1 MPDTI
6 DDLIGYFYPSSD
18 VIVNSKYGNNDQI
31 YSGEG
36 VTEDKNEE
44 GKQPQEIEENVDK
57 DKNEEEE
64 EEQAKISP
72 SFIEIASNNI
82 EILFKDQYSE
92 GFATIFVK
100 DHYEVTS
107 LSSTRFK
114 RFLFNLYYDIYG
126 KPANPESINKIVNT
140 LQAKAEFGDIQ
151 YTLSLRVAEYDGDL
165 FYDLTNE
172 KHQSIKISKN
182 GIWEIIDQTPIPL
195 FKRYNQTPQAL
206 PFMGF
211 ISEESEDSLETFF
224 SMLTNIKNKV
234 DRIII
239 KVGLV
244 TWFIPNIPHII
255 LIAHGGK
262 GSAKS
267 TFLTMLKSIVDPA
280 KPSLFTIHDDKS
292 EFIQQIAHN
301 YMSVYDNLKYNPKW
315 LSDEV
320 CKAIPGVGQTKRVV
334 YTVDEDKIFEYKH
347 CLLFNEEFEKLK
359 PRILKNIFYVL
370 AKAIVIK
377 NDINLKKPSKDG

>member
-172 KHQSIKISKN
+172 KH
-182 GIWEIIDQTPIPL
+182 
-195 FKRYNQTPQAL
+195 A
-206 PFMGF
+206 
-211 ISEESEDSLETFF
+211 
-224 SMLTNIKNKV
+224 
-234 DRIII
+234 
-239 KVGLV
+239 
-244 TWFIPNIPHII
+244 
-255 LIAHGGK
+255 A
-262 GSAKS
+262 
-267 TFLTMLKSIVDPA
+267 
-280 KPSLFTIHDDKS
+280 
-292 EFIQQIAHN
+292 
-301 YMSVYDNLKYNPKW
+301 
-315 LSDEV
+315 
-320 CKAIPGVGQTKRVV
+320 
-334 YTVDEDKIFEYKH
+334 
-347 CLLFNEEFEKLK
+347 
-359 PRILKNIFYVL
+359 
-370 AKAIVIK
+370 
-377 NDINLKKPSKDG
+377 

>member
-1 MPDTI
+1 
-6 DDLIGYFYPSSD
+6 
-18 VIVNSKYGNNDQI
+18 
-31 YSGEG
+31 
-36 VTEDKNEE
+36 
-44 GKQPQEIEENVDK
+44 
-57 DKNEEEE
+57 
-64 EEQAKISP
+64 
-72 SFIEIASNNI
+72 
-82 EILFKDQYSE
+82 
-92 GFATIFVK
+92 
-100 DHYEVTS
+100 
-107 LSSTRFK
+107 
-114 RFLFNLYYDIYG
+114 
-126 KPANPESINKIVNT
+126 
-140 LQAKAEFGDIQ
+140 
-151 YTLSLRVAEYDGDL
+151 
-165 FYDLTNE
+165 
-172 KHQSIKISKN
+172 
-182 GIWEIIDQTPIPL
+182 L

-347 CLLFNEEFEKLK
+347 CLLFNGINAAFSEPDVIDRSISIELSEIKPENRKTEKEILQEFEKLK